1 MPNLG
6 VVLKQEIAR
15 LARREARP
23 MTEPV
28 RKAVAQHR
36 RTIASLKEQV
46 AKLERQVALLQRQR
60 LGATPAAS
68 SAPSGGKL
76 RFRAGGLKAHRSRLG
91 LSAADYGK
99 LVGVTAQSVY
109 NWERGDAAPRGEQL
123 ARVAALRSIGK
134 REAAARLI
142 QVAPKATKPRRR
154 AKR

>member
-1 MPNLG
+1 MPNFG
-6 VVLKQEIAR
+6 AVLKQEIAR
-15 LARREARP
+15 LARKEVRSVV
-23 MTEPV
+23 EPT
-28 RKAVAQHR
+28 RKAAVQHR
-36 RTIASLKEQV
+36 HAIAALRAQV
-46 AKLERQVALLQRQR
+46 AKLEREVAVLRRQR
-60 LGATPAAS
+60 LGAPAAAT

-134 REAAARLI
+134 REATARLE
-142 QVAPKATKPRRR
+142 QVAPKAVRKR